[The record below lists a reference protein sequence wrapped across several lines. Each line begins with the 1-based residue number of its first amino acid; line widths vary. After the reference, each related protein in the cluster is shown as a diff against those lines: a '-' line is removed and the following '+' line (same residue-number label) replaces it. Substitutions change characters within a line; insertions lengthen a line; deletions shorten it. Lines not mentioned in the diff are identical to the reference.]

1 MVPFYSS
8 LAPFVNKAT
17 GLILQPWI
25 QYLQQFTIAPPA
37 FMPIVVTASPFSY
50 EAKEPGNIF
59 ISGGT
64 VTSIT
69 LSRGQ
74 DTIIVAPNTVNPRLI
89 PVAINDIITVTYS
102 VLPTMKFIPSYGS
115 NTTS

>member
-1 MVPFYSS
+1 MVPFYSTI
-8 LAPFVNKAT
+8 ARFVDNA

-37 FMPIVVTASPFSY
+37 FMSISVGISPFAY
-50 EAKEPGNIF
+50 EAKEPGNLF

-69 LSRGQ
+69 LTRGS
-74 DTIIVAPNTVNPRLI
+74 DTIIVAPNTANPRMI
-89 PVAINDIITVTYS
+89 PVAVADIVKVTYS
-102 VLPTMKFIPSYGS
+102 VLPTIKFIPSYGS